1 MTRVLRRI
9 RGFTLAE
16 IMTAIVV
23 VVVLGAIAVPMWRNH
38 LLRVRRADA
47 ISALVAVQSAQDS
60 FFGRN
65 ARYAGAAA
73 LTTAPPAGLGLS
85 ATSEHGH
92 FQIELSTSDDA
103 LRYTAV
109 ARSRP
114 QSQDGAGESAD
125 TRCAQM
131 SIDHL
136 GIRRATDAAGVDR
149 SGDCWR

>member
-1 MTRVLRRI
+1 MKYSARRI

-16 IMTAIVV
+16 VLTAIVV
-23 VVVLGAIAVPMWRNH
+23 VIVLGAIAIPTWRNH
-38 LLRVRRADA
+38 LLRVRRAEA
-47 ISALVAVQSAQDS
+47 ISALVAVQSAQDK

-73 LTTAPPAGLGLS
+73 LTSPPPGGLGLRP
-85 ATSEHGH
+85 TSEHGH
-92 FQIELSTSDDA
+92 FQIELSTSEDA

-109 ARSRP
+109 ARNQP
-114 QSQDGAGESAD
+114 QAQNQSGDD

>member
-1 MTRVLRRI
+1 MNRSARRI
-9 RGFTLAE
+9 LGFTLAE

-23 VVVLGAIAVPMWRNH
+23 VTVLGAIAVPMWRNH

-47 ISALVAVQSAQDS
+47 ITALVAVQSAQDK

-73 LTTAPPAGLGLS
+73 LTSPPPAGLGLKP
-85 ATSEHGH
+85 TSEHGH
-92 FQIELSTSDDA
+92 FQIELSTSEDA

-109 ARSRP
+109 ARSQP
-114 QSQDGAGESAD
+114 QAGEAED

-136 GIRRATDAAGVDR
+136 GIRRAMDVAGVDR

>member
-1 MTRVLRRI
+1 MNYSARRI

-16 IMTAIVV
+16 ILTAIVV
-23 VVVLGAIAVPMWRNH
+23 VIVLGAIAVPMWRNH

-47 ISALVAVQSAQDS
+47 ISALVAVQSAQDK

-73 LTTAPPAGLGLS
+73 LTGQPPAGLGLKS
-85 ATSEHGH
+85 TSEQGH
-92 FQIELSTSDDA
+92 FQIELSTSEDA

-114 QSQDGAGESAD
+114 QAGEAED
-125 TRCAQM
+125 ARCAQM

-136 GIRRATDAAGVDR
+136 GIRRATDVAGVDR

>member
-9 RGFTLAE
+9 RGFTFAE
-16 IMTAIVV
+16 VMTAMVV
-23 VVVLGAIAVPMWRNH
+23 VIVLGAIAVPLWSNH
-38 LLRVRRADA
+38 LLRVRRAEA
-47 ISALVAVQSAQDS
+47 ISALIAVQTAQDK

-73 LTTAPPAGLGLS
+73 LTTAPPAGLGLG

-92 FQIELSTSDDA
+92 FRIELTTSEDA

-109 ARSRP
+109 ARSQP
-114 QSQDGAGESAD
+114 QSENKAGETED

-136 GIRRATDAAGVDR
+136 GIRRATDTAGVDR

>member
-1 MTRVLRRI
+1 MTNLLRRS

-16 IMTAIVV
+16 VMTAIVV
-23 VVVLGAIAVPMWRNH
+23 VVVLGAIAVPLWSNH
-38 LLRVRRADA
+38 LLRVRRAEA
-47 ISALVAVQSAQDS
+47 IAALVAVQSAQDK

-73 LTTAPPAGLGLS
+73 LATAPPAGLGLS

-109 ARSRP
+109 ARSQP
-114 QSQDGAGESAD
+114 QSQDRAGESED
-125 TRCAQM
+125 SRCALM

-136 GIRRATDAAGVDR
+136 GIRRATDTAGVDR

>member
-1 MTRVLRRI
+1 MNHSARRT

-16 IMTAIVV
+16 VMTAIVV
-23 VVVLGAIAVPMWRNH
+23 VIVLGAIAVPMWRNH

-47 ISALVAVQSAQDS
+47 ISALVAVQSAQDK

-73 LTTAPPAGLGLS
+73 LSSPPPAGLGLKP
-85 ATSEHGH
+85 TSEHGH
-92 FQIELSTSDDA
+92 FQIELTTSEDA
-103 LRYTAV
+103 LRYSAV
-109 ARSRP
+109 ARS
-114 QSQDGAGESAD
+114 QGETGD

-136 GIRRATDAAGVDR
+136 GIRRATDVAGVDR

>member
-1 MTRVLRRI
+1 MKSVLRRI

-16 IMTAIVV
+16 VMTVLVV
-23 VVVLGAIAVPMWRNH
+23 VVVLGAIAVPLWRNH
-38 LLRVRRADA
+38 LLRVRRAEA
-47 ISALVAVQSAQDS
+47 ISALIAVQSAQDK

-73 LTTAPPAGLGLS
+73 LTTSPPAGLGLG

-92 FQIELSTSDDA
+92 FRIELSTSDDA

-109 ARSRP
+109 ARSQP
-114 QSQDGAGESAD
+114 QNQDTAGESGD

-136 GIRRATDAAGVDR
+136 GIRRATDTAGVDR

>member
-1 MTRVLRRI
+1 MNHSARRI

-23 VVVLGAIAVPMWRNH
+23 VIVLGAIAVPMWRNH

-47 ISALVAVQSAQDS
+47 ISALVAVQSAQDK

-73 LTTAPPAGLGLS
+73 LTSPPPAGLGLS

-92 FQIELSTSDDA
+92 FQIELSTSEDA

-109 ARSRP
+109 ARSQP
-114 QSQDGAGESAD
+114 QAGEAED

-136 GIRRATDAAGVDR
+136 GIRRAMDAAGVDR